1 MNWSEKLK
9 ISYKYFWPL
18 LILKKNVLFG
28 PKNVNFVP
36 ENVIWRED
44 RPTTK
49 FSKFAKFLEFS
60 IFFCW
65 NICRKFCSIEISLVP
80 LGVRI
85 FEVGFLTLTMIFIYS
100 VGRNVLVNT
109 DGIRSRS
116 LGMERVP
123 CPTDIPKRTLPQ
135 SRVRFP
141 SYSCFSSYNITRL
154 G

>member
-1 MNWSEKLK
+1 MLLYLCFHIYIHLMVRKSITQVEFVKKKAKVTK
-9 ISYKYFWPL
+9 IEPQRVTGLSKYTFQSF
-18 LILKKNVLFG
+18 N
-28 PKNVNFVP
+28 
-36 ENVIWRED
+36 
-44 RPTTK
+44 
-49 FSKFAKFLEFS
+49 
-60 IFFCW
+60 IFF
-65 NICRKFCSIEISLVP
+65 IAKQYCSIEISLVP